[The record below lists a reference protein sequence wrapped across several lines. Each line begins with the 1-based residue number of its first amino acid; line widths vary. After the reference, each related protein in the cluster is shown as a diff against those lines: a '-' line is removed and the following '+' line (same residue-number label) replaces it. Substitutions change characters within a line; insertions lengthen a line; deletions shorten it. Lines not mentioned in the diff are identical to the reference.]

1 MITPLEGEIIN
12 GYLRITTTSTSTKSG
27 TESMKARDYKKEY
40 GKYGKTKAAK
50 KYRAELNKYNRKKG
64 TYGNG
69 DGLDAAHEGGKIRRF
84 IKSAINR
91 ANNRPKKR
99 ASK

>member
-1 MITPLEGEIIN
+1 MQRNYKDE
-12 GYLRITTTSTSTKSG
+12 
-27 TESMKARDYKKEY
+27 YKKY
-40 GKYGKTKAAK
+40 GRSKAAK

-69 DGLDAAHEGGKIRRF
+69 DGLDAAHEGGKIKRF
-84 IKSAINR
+84 VRAAVNR
-91 ANNRPKKR
+91 ANNRPSRR